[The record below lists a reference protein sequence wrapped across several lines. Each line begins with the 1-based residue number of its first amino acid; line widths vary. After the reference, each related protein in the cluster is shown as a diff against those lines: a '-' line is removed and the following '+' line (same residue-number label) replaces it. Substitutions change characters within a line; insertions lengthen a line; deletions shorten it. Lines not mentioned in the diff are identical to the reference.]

1 MFSKPVGIYRGKYE
15 WANEDSPMGG
25 DCSLWVRAA
34 TLQLDDG
41 QWQCQVTASNYDVQD
56 ALSSPPA
63 ALAVRVPPQTPRI
76 LYNGSHIMPGQNIT
90 VPAGGRATV
99 VCEARYGNPPAY
111 IEWYLGV
118 FH

>member
-1 MFSKPVGIYRGKYE
+1 M
-15 WANEDSPMGG
+15 
-25 DCSLWVRAA
+25 
-34 TLQLDDG
+34 
-41 QWQCQVTASNYDVQD
+41 NYQFNICILQD

-76 LYNGSHIMPGQNIT
+76 LYNGSHVLPGQNIT

-111 IEWYLGV
+111 IEWYLGELIIIYDRA
-118 FH
+118 